1 MIFNNANK
9 FDDSEHEALMAIW
22 WTGIM
27 LRGEA
32 RKFFA
37 DKPASDTQF
46 NVMMVLKYA
55 DHLLTQ
61 QELSRHLLVDQ
72 SNLTGLVDRM
82 EKAGFLT
89 RKKVEYDRRCYHLEL
104 TEMGHNFVD
113 EVEIPYRSLVKKI
126 MSVFKPKELAELTE
140 LMMRL
145 QDGLDKMNK

>member
-9 FDDSEHEALMAIW
+9 FDDSEHETLMAIW

-27 LRGEA
+27 LRSEA

-89 RKKVEYDRRCYHLEL
+89 RQKVEYDRRCYHLKL
-104 TEMGHNFVD
+104 TNKGREFVD
-113 EVEIPYRSLVKKI
+113 EVEAPYRALVKKI
-126 MSVFKPKELAELTE
+126 MAVFSAQEMAELTS

-145 QDGLDKMNK
+145 QNGLDEMNN

>member
-9 FDDSEHEALMAIW
+9 FDDSEHETLMAIW

-27 LRGEA
+27 LRSEA

-72 SNLTGLVDRM
+72 SNLTGLGGSHGKGRLSHPPKGGIRSTLLSFEADKQGARIC
-82 EKAGFLT
+82 
-89 RKKVEYDRRCYHLEL
+89 RR
-104 TEMGHNFVD
+104 G
-113 EVEIPYRSLVKKI
+113 
-126 MSVFKPKELAELTE
+126 
-140 LMMRL
+140 
-145 QDGLDKMNK
+145 